1 MLYTLSRSPHTS
13 DLASLLLTARAGD
26 DLLLLQDGVI
36 AGLAGTPALEKLL
49 AAPLGLYALDVDV
62 VARGLI
68 AHFSDK
74 ITVIGYNA
82 YVSLTVKHAQQL
94 AW

>member
-1 MLYTLSRSPHTS
+1 MLYTLSRSPFVC
-13 DLASLLLTARAGD
+13 DLSSLLLTVRAGD
-26 DLLLLQDGVI
+26 DLLLMQDGVI
-36 AGLAGTPALEKLL
+36 AGLTNASALRKLT

-62 VARGLI
+62 AARGLA

-74 ITVIGYNA
+74 IAVIGYNDF
-82 YVSLTVKHAQQL
+82 VSLTVKHPQQM

>member
-1 MLYTLSRSPHTS
+1 
-13 DLASLLLTARAGD
+13 LASLLLTARVGD

-36 AGLAGTPALEKLL
+36 AGLDGALALEELL
-49 AAPLGLYALDVDV
+49 ASPLSLYALDADV
-62 VARGLI
+62 IARGLA

-74 ITVIGYNA
+74 IAVINYNDF
-82 YVSLTVKHAQQL
+82 VSLTVKQEQQM

>member
-1 MLYTLSRSPHTS
+1 MLYTLSRSPYTC
-13 DLASLLLTARAGD
+13 DLDSLLLTARAGD
-26 DLLLLQDGVI
+26 DLLLMQDGVI
-36 AGLAGTPALEKLL
+36 AGLAGTPVLEKLI

-62 VARGLI
+62 AARGLI

-74 ITVIGYNA
+74 IAVIGYNDF
-82 YVSLTVKHAQQL
+82 VSLTVKQPQQM

>member
-1 MLYTLSRSPHTS
+1 MLYTLSRSPFAC
-13 DLASLLLTARAGD
+13 DLASLLLTVRSGD

-36 AGLAGTPALEKLL
+36 AGVKGTAALVKLL
-49 AAPLGLYALDVDV
+49 ASPLGLYALEADLA
-62 VARGLI
+62 ARGLL

-74 ITVIGYNA
+74 ITVIGYNDF
-82 YVSLTVKHAQQL
+82 VSLTVKQPQQM